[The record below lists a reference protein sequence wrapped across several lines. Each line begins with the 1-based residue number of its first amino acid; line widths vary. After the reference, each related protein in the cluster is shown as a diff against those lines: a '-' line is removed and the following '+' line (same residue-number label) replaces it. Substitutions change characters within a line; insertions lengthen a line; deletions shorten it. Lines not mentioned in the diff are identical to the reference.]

1 MTELYEIL
9 GVTPDATESEIRRAY
24 RKQAIKWHPYK
35 NPDNPAE
42 AERRFKLI
50 AEAYEVLS
58 DPEKKEVYD
67 EYGLDGVREG
77 ASRGGRGQGHHGFG
91 GGGFHVDPFEL
102 FRTFF
107 GGE

>member
-24 RKQAIKWHPYK
+24 RKQAIKWHPDK

-42 AERRFKLI
+42 AERSFKLV

-67 EYGLDGVREG
+67 EYGLNGVREG

-102 FRTFF
+102 FRTIF